1 MLLKAL
7 RSCKAGEAQ
16 QLTCP
21 RCTAWQPLSLLGS
34 LDLGLR
40 AATAQECN
48 ISNLSYLLESFE
60 LAFASALH
68 DSGSRSCGSQRINAM
83 SALKVLHSL
92 LSWQREQ
99 TRGRG
104 LPEWR

>member
-1 MLLKAL
+1 M
-7 RSCKAGEAQ
+7 Q

-34 LDLGLR
+34 LGLGPR

-68 DSGSRSCGSQRINAM
+68 ESGSRSCGSQRIDMTQCLCLESIAQP
-83 SALKVLHSL
+83 AQLAARADQGERLA
-92 LSWQREQ
+92 
-99 TRGRG
+99 
-104 LPEWR
+104 